1 MMRQPWKR
9 QRQAARRVGAAVAM
23 AGWVM
28 LLAVPAMARPGF
40 GVRGGGGSAPAPS
53 APRASSPSVGAVH
66 GGAGSGLSRSDG
78 SVRFDRSMV
87 RPGFGRNPNYNPGG
101 SGSRGSRDR
110 FFDPGS
116 NAGSYGFRDG
126 RRRVYR
132 PFGRDYYY
140 AAPFY
145 YGTPFYSP
153 FSFGYAPY
161 DGVFSYYDW
170 YTGPYRQYSDPG
182 RYDTGRRDD
191 AEEDRRPL
199 RGPGNLELDIEP
211 RDVEVRIDGVLT
223 TQDGRASID
232 LPTGTYRLEVT
243 RPGYK
248 PFETEVVVRQGIRY
262 TVETRLEPLPGE
274 EGRRERGPAPRLA
287 GELVLDVT
295 PDDTIATLDGRLLGV
310 VNLLRGSTAL
320 RSVLVGRHKLEL
332 SRPGYRK
339 VTRDITVDARE
350 PLTVVVRMEKE

>member
-9 QRQAARRVGAAVAM
+9 QRRAARRVGAAAAM

-28 LLAVPAMARPGF
+28 MLAVPAMARPGF

-53 APRASSPSVGAVH
+53 APRASAPSVGAVH
-66 GGAGSGLSRSDG
+66 GGTGGLSRSDG
-78 SVRFDRSMV
+78 SVRTDHQTV
-87 RPGFGRNPNYNPGG
+87 RPGFGRNPNYHQGG

-116 NAGSYGFRDG
+116 NAGSYGFRDSG
-126 RRRVYR
+126 RRSYR
-132 PFGRDYYY
+132 RFGRDYYS
-140 AAPFY
+140 APFY
-145 YGTPFYSP
+145 YAAPFYSP
-153 FSFGYAPY
+153 FSFGYYPY
-161 DGVFSYYDW
+161 DGAFSYYDW

-182 RYDTGRRDD
+182 RYDTGRRDEAD
-191 AEEDRRPL
+191 EDRRPL
-199 RGPGNLELDIEP
+199 RGPGNLELDVEP
-211 RDVEVRIDGVLT
+211 RDVEVRIDGVLAT
-223 TQDGRASID
+223 RDGHASLD

-262 TVETRLEPLPGE
+262 SVETRLEPLPGE
-274 EGRRERGPAPRLA
+274 EGRQQRGPAPRLA

-310 VNLLRGSTAL
+310 VNLLRGSAAL
-320 RSVLVGRHKLEL
+320 RSVPVGHHKLEL
-332 SRPGYRK
+332 SRPGYRT

-350 PLTVVVRMEKE
+350 PLKLTVRMEKE

>member
-9 QRQAARRVGAAVAM
+9 QRRAARRVGAAVAM

-28 LLAVPAMARPGF
+28 MLAVPAMARPGF

-53 APRASSPSVGAVH
+53 APSVGAVH

-78 SVRFDRSMV
+78 SVRSDHMMV
-87 RPGFGRNPNYNPGG
+87 RPGFGRNPNYNGG
-101 SGSRGSRDR
+101 SSGSRGSRDR

-126 RRRVYR
+126 GRRYR
-132 PFGRDYYY
+132 RFGRDYYY
-140 AAPFY
+140 APFYSATPFY
-145 YGTPFYSP
+145 YATPFYSP
-153 FSFGYAPY
+153 FSFGYYPY

-182 RYDTGRRDD
+182 RYDNDRLD
-191 AEEDRRPL
+191 EDRRPL

-223 TQDGRASID
+223 TQDGHAALD

-274 EGRRERGPAPRLA
+274 EGRKQRGPAPRLA

-320 RSVLVGRHKLEL
+320 RSVPVGHHKLEL
-332 SRPGYRK
+332 RRPGYRT

-350 PLTVVVRMEKE
+350 SLKLTVRLEKE